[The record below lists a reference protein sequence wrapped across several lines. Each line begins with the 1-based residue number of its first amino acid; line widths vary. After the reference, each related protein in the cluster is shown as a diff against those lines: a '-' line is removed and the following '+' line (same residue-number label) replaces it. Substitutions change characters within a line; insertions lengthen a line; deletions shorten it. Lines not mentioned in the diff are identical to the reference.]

1 MKFNPSIIFILFSS
15 FASPIYGQSSPE
27 ALGKSLINCFQG
39 DSISQLKKHFPSAD
53 QLLVYA
59 EKHNMELND
68 EKISALKENYPKLII
83 ELNSKLIDLQK
94 EGLKK
99 GIEWKMIQ
107 TDSIRTSMKKSPNA
121 IIENDS
127 IEINRVDVSFHYRS
141 NNYRMVIENTI
152 EIDGK
157 WYLDNKIYFRE
168 MKEE

>member
-1 MKFNPSIIFILFSS
+1 MKFIATILFGLFSS
-15 FASPIYGQSSPE
+15 FSSQIFGQSSPE

-68 EKISALKENYPKLII
+68 EKISALKENYPMLII

-94 EGLKK
+94 DGLKK

-107 TDSIRTSMKKSPNA
+107 TDSIRTSLKKSPNA
-121 IIENDS
+121 NMENDS
-127 IEINRVDVSFHYRS
+127 IEINRVDIDLHYRS
-141 NNYRMVIENTI
+141 NNYRLVLENTI

-168 MKEE
+168 MNED

>member
-1 MKFNPSIIFILFSS
+1 MKFITPIFFILFSF
-15 FASPIYGQSSPE
+15 FASKVYGQSSPE
-27 ALGKSLINCFQG
+27 ELGKSLINYFQD
-39 DSISQLKKHFPSAD
+39 DSISQIKKHFPTAE

-68 EKISALKENYPKLII
+68 DQVSALIKNYPNLIV
-83 ELNSKLIDLQK
+83 ELNSKIIDIK
-94 EGLKK
+94 KDGINK
-99 GIEWKMIQ
+99 GIDWKMIQ

-141 NNYRMVIENTI
+141 NNYRLVLENTI
-152 EIDGK
+152 EIEGK

-168 MKEE
+168 MNEE

>member
-68 EKISALKENYPKLII
+68 EKIAVLKENYPKLIS
-83 ELNSKLIDLQK
+83 ELNSKLIYIQK
-94 EGLKK
+94 DGINK
-99 GIEWKMIQ
+99 GIDWKMIQ
-107 TDSIRTSMKKSPNA
+107 TDSIRTSIKRSPNA
-121 IIENDS
+121 TIENDS
-127 IEINRVDVSFHYRS
+127 IEINRVDMYFHYLS
-141 NNYRMVIENTI
+141 NNYRMVLENTI
-152 EIDGK
+152 EIEGR
-157 WYLDNKIYFRE
+157 WYLDNKIYLRE
-168 MKEE
+168 MNEE